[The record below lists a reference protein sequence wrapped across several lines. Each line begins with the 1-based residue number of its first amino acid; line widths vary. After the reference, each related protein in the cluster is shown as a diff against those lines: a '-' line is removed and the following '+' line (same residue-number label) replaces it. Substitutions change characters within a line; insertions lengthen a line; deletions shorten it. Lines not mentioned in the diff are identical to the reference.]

1 MPVYDYE
8 QAKAGTT
15 VLNSGY
21 FRDAFVGID
30 DYIVIPL
37 ASDFSV
43 GIQGDILIDESGNGT
58 ANNATIITMRRVS
71 ESEGSY
77 YTHYKSDLVSDGD
90 GSCTFKITEPA
101 YLYGSI
107 DPLPGFV
114 LTKNAEYSHQLQI
127 IVCVVVILSVV
138 MSPLLSWIRNRWRT

>member
-21 FRDAFVGID
+21 FRDSFVGID

-43 GIQGDILIDESGNGT
+43 GIQGDIKIDGSGNGT
-58 ANNATIITMRRVS
+58 ADNATIITIRRVS
-71 ESEGSY
+71 DSEGGY
-77 YTHYKSDLVSDGD
+77 YTHYNSELVADGD

-107 DPLPGFV
+107 DPLPGFI
-114 LTKNAEYSHQLQI
+114 LTKNEEYAHQLQI

-138 MSPLLSWIRNRWRT
+138 MSSLLSWVRNRWRT

>member
-114 LTKNAEYSHQLQI
+114 LTKNEEYSHQLQI

-138 MSPLLSWIRNRWRT
+138 MSSLLSWIRNRWRT

>member
-8 QAKAGTT
+8 QAKEGTT

-21 FRDAFVGID
+21 FRDSFVGID

-37 ASDFSV
+37 ASDMSV
-43 GIQGDILIDESGNGT
+43 GIQGDIHIDENGNGS
-58 ANNATIITMRRVS
+58 ANNATIITMQRLN
-71 ESEGSY
+71 ESQGGY
-77 YTHYKSDLVSDGD
+77 YSHYHTELVSDGD

-101 YLYGSI
+101 YLFGSI
-107 DPLPGFV
+107 DPLPGFI
-114 LTKNAEYSHQLQI
+114 LTKNEEYCHQLQI

-138 MSPLLSWIRNRWRT
+138 MSCLLSWVRNRWRI

>member
-8 QAKAGTT
+8 QAKEGTT

-21 FRDAFVGID
+21 FRDTFVGID

-43 GIQGDILIDESGNGT
+43 GIQGDIEIDESGKGM

-71 ESEGSY
+71 ESQGGY
-77 YTHYKSDLVSDGD
+77 YTHYSSELVADGN

-107 DPLPGFV
+107 DPLPAFV
-114 LTKNAEYSHQLQI
+114 LTKNEEYAHQLQI

-138 MSPLLSWIRNRWRT
+138 MSSLLSWVRNRWRT

>member
-8 QAKAGTT
+8 QAKEGTT

-21 FRDAFVGID
+21 FRDTFVGID

-37 ASDFSV
+37 ASDLSV
-43 GIQGDILIDESGNGT
+43 GIQGDIKIDGSGNGT
-58 ANNATIITMRRVS
+58 ADNATIITMRRVS
-71 ESEGSY
+71 DSGGGY
-77 YTHYKSDLVSDGD
+77 YTHYNADLVSDGD

-101 YLYGSI
+101 YLFGSF
-107 DPLPGFV
+107 DTLPGFI
-114 LTKNAEYSHQLQI
+114 LTKNEEYVHQLQI

-138 MSPLLSWIRNRWRT
+138 MSSLLSWVRNRWRT

>member
-21 FRDAFVGID
+21 FRDSFVGID

-37 ASDFSV
+37 ASDMSV
-43 GIQGDILIDESGNGT
+43 GIQGDIDIDDNGNGK
-58 ANNATIITMRRVS
+58 ANNATIITMQRVND
-71 ESEGSY
+71 SEGGY
-77 YTHYKSDLVSDGD
+77 YTHYRAELVADGD

-101 YLYGSI
+101 YLFGSV
-107 DPLPGFV
+107 DPLPGFI
-114 LTKNAEYSHQLQI
+114 LTKNEEYAHQLQI

-138 MSPLLSWIRNRWRT
+138 MSSLLSWIRNRWRT

>member
-1 MPVYDYE
+1 MAVYDYE
-8 QAKAGTT
+8 QAKAGTA

-21 FRDAFVGID
+21 FRDSFVGID

-43 GIQGDILIDESGNGT
+43 GIQGDIKIDGSGNGT
-58 ANNATIITMRRVS
+58 ADNATIITMRRVS
-71 ESEGSY
+71 DSEGGY
-77 YTHYKSDLVSDGD
+77 YTHYNAELVADGD

-107 DPLPGFV
+107 DPLPGFI
-114 LTKNAEYSHQLQI
+114 LTKNEEYTHQLQI

-138 MSPLLSWIRNRWRT
+138 MSSFLSWVRNRWRT

>member
-8 QAKAGTT
+8 QAKEGTT

-21 FRDAFVGID
+21 FRDSFVGID

-37 ASDFSV
+37 SSDETV
-43 GIQGDILIDESGNGT
+43 GIQGKISIDESGNGT
-58 ANNATIITMRRVS
+58 AENATIIKMARVTTS
-71 ESEGSY
+71 GGGYYSRYHTSVVADGS
-77 YTHYKSDLVSDGD
+77 

-114 LTKNAEYSHQLQI
+114 LTKNEEYAHQLQI
-127 IVCVVVILSVV
+127 VVCVVLILSVV
-138 MSPLLSWIRNRWRT
+138 MSAFLSWVRERWRA

>member
-8 QAKAGTT
+8 QAKEGTT

-21 FRDAFVGID
+21 FRDSFVGID

-37 ASDFSV
+37 ASDLSV
-43 GIQGDILIDESGNGT
+43 GIQGDIDIDDSGNGT

-71 ESEGSY
+71 ESQGGY
-77 YTHYKSDLVSDGD
+77 YSHYHTEVVAERD

-101 YLYGSI
+101 YLFGSI
-107 DPLPGFV
+107 DPLPGFI
-114 LTKNAEYSHQLQI
+114 LTKNEEYSHQLQI
-127 IVCVVVILSVV
+127 IVCVVLILSVV
-138 MSPLLSWIRNRWRT
+138 MSSLLSWVRNRWRT

>member
-21 FRDAFVGID
+21 FRDSFVGID

-43 GIQGDILIDESGNGT
+43 GIQGDIKIDGSGNGT

-71 ESEGSY
+71 DSEGGY
-77 YTHYKSDLVSDGD
+77 YTHYNSELVADGD

-107 DPLPGFV
+107 DPLPGFI
-114 LTKNAEYSHQLQI
+114 LTKNEEYAHQLLI

-138 MSPLLSWIRNRWRT
+138 MSAFLSWVRNRWRT

>member
-1 MPVYDYE
+1 MAVYSYE
-8 QAKAGTT
+8 QAKEGTT

-21 FRDAFVGID
+21 FRDAFVGFD

-37 ASDFSV
+37 ASDLSV
-43 GIQGDILIDESGNGT
+43 GIQGDIKIDDSGYGT
-58 ANNATIITMRRVS
+58 ADNATIITLSRVS
-71 ESEGSY
+71 ESQGGY
-77 YTHYKSDLVSDGD
+77 YTHYSSELVADGD

-107 DPLPGFV
+107 DPLPGFI
-114 LTKNAEYSHQLQI
+114 LTKNEEYAHQLQI

-138 MSPLLSWIRNRWRT
+138 MSSLLSWVRNRWRS

>member
-8 QAKAGTT
+8 QAKEGTT

-21 FRDAFVGID
+21 FRDTFVGID

-37 ASDFSV
+37 ASDLSV
-43 GIQGDILIDESGNGT
+43 GIQGDIDIDDSGNGT
-58 ANNATIITMRRVS
+58 AKNATIITMRRMS
-71 ESEGSY
+71 NSEGSY
-77 YTHYKSDLVSDGD
+77 YTHYRTELLADGD

-101 YLYGSI
+101 YLFGSI

-114 LTKNAEYSHQLQI
+114 LTKNEEYCHQLQI
-127 IVCVVVILSVV
+127 IVCVVVVLSVV
-138 MSPLLSWIRNRWRT
+138 MSGLLSWVRDRWRT

>member
-1 MPVYDYE
+1 MADYE

-21 FRDAFVGID
+21 FRDTFVGID

-37 ASDFSV
+37 SSDETI
-43 GIQGDILIDESGNGT
+43 GIQGKIEVDEMGNGT
-58 ANNATIITMRRVS
+58 AKDAYIIRMNRVS
-71 ESEGSY
+71 DSSGGY
-77 YTHYKSDLVSDGD
+77 YTHYRTTVISDGD
-90 GSCTFKITEPA
+90 GSCTFKISEPA

-114 LTKNAEYSHQLQI
+114 LTKNEEYAHQLQM
-127 IVCVVVILSVV
+127 IVCVVLILSVI
-138 MSPLLSWIRNRWRT
+138 MSALITWAKNRWR